1 VNCAGI
7 RPTTDSPSG
16 YNNKLSD
23 RHPGGWAGD
32 LADSDAVDPGSTKN
46 DNDVQKRNRRANTVK
61 AKKILIGIA
70 AVGLTFSLAACS
82 GGRGGTT
89 DTAASGSSKGALIGV
104 AMPTKTSE
112 RWIKDG
118 DAIKTDLEKLG
129 YKVDLEYGDDKIPQQ
144 VQQISNML
152 TKGVKVLIIASI
164 DGTALSDQLDQAAKS
179 GVKVIAYDRL
189 INGNKNVDYYTTFDN
204 YKVGIDQATSLLTG
218 LGVVDKDGKD
228 TGKKG
233 PFNIELFAGSPDDNN
248 ATFFFNGA
256 MDTLKKYIADGT
268 LVVKSGQTGFT
279 QVATLRWDPA
289 TAQKRMQNLIASTYS
304 NGEKVQGILS
314 PYDGLSIGIISAL
327 TSSGYATNALPI
339 ITGQDAEAASVKSI
353 IAGQQYSTIYKDTRQ
368 LGKEAVKMT
377 DALLNG
383 KTPEVNDTKS
393 YNNKVKVVPTFLF
406 QPTVVTKDNYKSVLI
421 DGGYYTEADLK

>member
-1 VNCAGI
+1 
-7 RPTTDSPSG
+7 
-16 YNNKLSD
+16 L
-23 RHPGGWAGD
+23 AGD
-32 LADSDAVDPGSTKN
+32 LADSDAVDPESTTN
-46 DNDVQKRNRRANTVK
+46 DKDVQKRNREVITVK
-61 AKKILIGIA
+61 TKKILIGIA
-70 AVGLTFSLAACS
+70 AVGLAFSLAACS
-82 GGRGGTT
+82 GGRGGTSN
-89 DTAASGSSKGALIGV
+89 TASSGSSKGALIGV

-118 DAIKTDLEKLG
+118 DAIKADLEKLG
-129 YKVDLEYGDDKIPQQ
+129 YKVDLEYADDKIPQQ

-152 TKGVKVLIIASI
+152 TKGAKVLIIASI

-204 YKVGIDQATSLLTG
+204 YKVGVDQATSLLTG
-218 LGVVDKDGKD
+218 LGVLDKDGKE

-256 MDTLKKYIADGT
+256 MDTLKKYITDGT

-304 NGEKVQGILS
+304 AGDKVQGILS

-339 ITGQDAEAASVKSI
+339 ITGQDAEVASVKSI
-353 IAGQQYSTIYKDTRQ
+353 IAGQQYSTIYKDTRK

-377 DALLNG
+377 DDLLNG

-406 QPTVVTKDNYKSVLI
+406 QPTVVTKENYQSVLV
-421 DGGYYTEADLK
+421 DSGYYTAAALQ